1 MSLSEKEK
9 QICKLEK
16 LNSFKIGID
25 TYYSIIIYNRI
36 VQEM

>member
-9 QICKLEK
+9 ENCKLEK

-25 TYYSIIIYNRI
+25 TYYSIIIYNI
-36 VQEM
+36 II